1 MNEQILIP
9 SFFNFKKCALI
20 GNASN
25 IKQNEYGNIIDKFEN
40 VIRLNVGPTKNY
52 ENYVGSRTTHR
63 IISQQAYQ
71 NENIQNKFE
80 INFIKNTKNLKILVI
95 AEDNKYE
102 LLKNRNQYIDK
113 SINIFFFENLFN
125 KNLRF
130 YVSSKYNIFKKLYYY
145 KYGKNLSVGLVA
157 ISILYL
163 LDIEVELFGFDLNK
177 KTDNY
182 GHYYDEEKKIFTN
195 HDFEYENKLLNSII
209 KSGKIKLNL

>member
-1 MNEQILIP
+1 MKKNYLDN
-9 SFFNFKKCALI
+9 SFFNFSKCALI
-20 GNASN
+20 GNAGV
-25 IKQNEYGNIIDKFEN
+25 IKKKNYGSYIDTFEN

-52 ENYVGSRTTHR
+52 EKFVGTKTTHR

-80 INFIKNTKNLKILVI
+80 INFIKNTKNIKILVI

-145 KYGKNLSVGLVA
+145 KYGKNLSVGLIA

>member
-1 MNEQILIP
+1 MKKNYLDID
-9 SFFNFKKCALI
+9 FFNFSKCALI
-20 GNASN
+20 GNASV
-25 IKQNEYGNIIDKFEN
+25 IKKKKYGSYIDTFEN

-52 ENYVGSRTTHR
+52 EPFVGTKTTHR

-71 NENIQNKFE
+71 NQNIQNKFE
-80 INFIKNTKNLKILVI
+80 INFIKNTKNIKILVI
-95 AEDNKYE
+95 TEDNKYE

-130 YVSSKYNIFKKLYYY
+130 SVSSKYNIFKKLYYY

-177 KTDNY
+177 RTNNY

-209 KSGKIKLNL
+209 KSRKFKLNL